1 MKIDTSST
9 MALKSLISDK
19 YNSTVKCFDTIN
31 STNTEAKKTIQEG
44 LVGDGLFVAHNQTEG
59 RGRLGKS
66 FFSPNGGLYMSIV
79 IHPNISLSDAT
90 LITPAA
96 AVAVVEAI
104 QNATKKHPLIKW
116 VNDIFIDGKKVCG
129 ILTEA
134 VSDFEK
140 GIAKAII
147 IGIGINVD
155 KVDFPEELKEI
166 AGSLNCP
173 IDKIQLAADIFN
185 RLKEICDRLPDKSFM
200 DDYRKYSLILGKT
213 ITFNRNGKDY
223 TSIAKNIL
231 NDGSLEV
238 LTNENQ
244 QLILNSGEISI
255 KI

>member
-9 MALKSLISDK
+9 MALKSLISKNYDC
-19 YNSTVKCFDTIN
+19 TVKYFDTVN
-31 STNTEAKKTIQEG
+31 STNTEAKNAIK
-44 LVGDGLFVAHNQTEG
+44 DGLAKDALFIAHNQTEG
-59 RGRLGKS
+59 RGRQGKS
-66 FFSPNGGLYMSIV
+66 FFSPKGGLYMSMV
-79 IHPNISLSDAT
+79 IHREISLSDAT

-140 GIAKAII
+140 GIAKSII

-166 AGSLNCP
+166 AGSLNSS

-185 RLKEICDRLPDKSFM
+185 RLKEICDKLPDKSFM
-200 DDYRKYSLILGKT
+200 DDYRKYSLVLGKT

-231 NDGSLEV
+231 DHGSLEV
-238 LTNENQ
+238 LTHENQ
-244 QLILNSGEISI
+244 TLILNSGEISI

>member
-1 MKIDTSST
+1 MKTDATST

-19 YNSTVKCFDTIN
+19 FDITVKYFDTID
-31 STNTEAKKTIQEG
+31 STNTEAKRAIQEG
-44 LVGDGLFVAHNQTEG
+44 LIGDGLFVAHNQTEG

-66 FFSPNGGLYMSIV
+66 FFSPTGGLYMSIV
-79 IHPNISLSDAT
+79 IHPDISLSDAT

-96 AVAVVEAI
+96 AVAVVKAI
-104 QNATKKHPLIKW
+104 EKATKKHPLIKW
-116 VNDIFIDGKKVCG
+116 VNDLFIDGKKVCG

-140 GIAKAII
+140 GTVDTII

-155 KVDFPEELKEI
+155 KVDFPEELRDI

-185 RLKEICDRLPDKSFM
+185 NLKEICDRLPNKSFM
-200 DDYRKYSLILGKT
+200 DDYRKYSLVLGKT
-213 ITFNRNGKDY
+213 ISFNRNGKDY
-223 TSIAKNIL
+223 IATAQNIL
-231 NDGSLEV
+231 DDGSLSV
-238 LTNENQ
+238 LTKENQ